1 MVVRAVTE
9 TYVRDRQRLSEELRA
24 LGITDLA
31 VLHAF
36 ATVPRHRF
44 VPEAVRGRAYQN
56 AALPIGFGQTISR
69 PAVHALHLSLSD
81 LDGSER
87 VLEIGTGSG
96 FQTALLATLADRV
109 FSIERVPELADRA
122 GRTLRELE
130 IRNVTLAAG
139 DGSGG
144 WPEAAL
150 FDVIL
155 IGAAAPEPPV
165 HLYDQLAAD
174 GRLLVP
180 VGGAETQE
188 LVRVLK
194 RGGSFHVETIDRARF
209 VPLVGE
215 HGW

>member
-1 MVVRAVTE
+1 LVVRAVTE
-9 TYVRDRQRLSEELRA
+9 TYVRDRQRLVEELRS

-44 VPEAVRGRAYQN
+44 VPEAVRGQAYQN
-56 AALPIGFGQTISR
+56 AALPIGYGQTISR
-69 PAVHALHLSLSD
+69 PGVHALHLSLSD

-96 FQTALLATLADRV
+96 FQTALLATLADTV

-130 IRNVTLAAG
+130 IRSVTLAAG

-144 WPEAAL
+144 WPEAAP

-165 HLYDQLAAD
+165 HLYDQLAVD

-180 VGGAETQE
+180 VGRAEAQE
-188 LVRVLK
+188 LVRVAN
-194 RGGSFHVETIDRARF
+194 RSGSFHLETIDRARF
-209 VPLVGE
+209 VPLIGE

>member
-9 TYVRDRQRLSEELRA
+9 RYVRDRQQLVEGLRS

-44 VPEAVRGRAYQN
+44 VPEAVRGQAYQN
-56 AALPIGFGQTISR
+56 TALPIGFGQTISR
-69 PAVHALHLSLSD
+69 PGVHALHLSLSD

-96 FQTALLATLADRV
+96 FQTALLARLADTV

-130 IRNVTLAAG
+130 IRNVTLTAG

-144 WPEAAL
+144 WPEVAP

-180 VGGAETQE
+180 VGGAEAQE
-188 LVRVLK
+188 LVRVAN
-194 RGGSFHVETIDRARF
+194 RDGSFHVETIDRARF
-209 VPLVGE
+209 VPLIGE